1 MINRLFLLSAI
12 CLVSIFSARAQD
24 TTKARKK
31 ANVMETIKQVPDMLI
46 EGKDNS
52 KDSSMYFLKNDNLS
66 LRVQPKWQEVGT
78 QTGNDLK
85 LDKINDDP
93 LDATFPLPEKKLA
106 NGLIITMTTVKKPVD
121 EKKKAVMAQIKTD
134 LAKMLK
140 DAGKSLGSQEMDET
154 VNSMN
159 VGLEPFKTD
168 EGKEGQIY
176 LFNDYTSKQSNFLID
191 LLIPGAKPNT
201 TVFIQF
207 DYLHYQYDNIP
218 DDLSELRVFPYP
230 DDQAT
235 YVDFTKKILKTLKI
249 E

>member
-1 MINRLFLLSAI
+1 MKNHVLILMILLAV
-12 CLVSIFSARAQD
+12 VSDISAQD
-24 TTKARKK
+24 STGAKKK
-31 ANVMETIKQVPDMLI
+31 ASFTETIKQVPDMLI

-52 KDSSMYFLKNDNLS
+52 KDSSMYFLKNDNLT
-66 LRVQPKWQEVGT
+66 LRVTPKWQEVGT

-93 LDATFPLPEKKLA
+93 LDETFPLADKKLA
-106 NGLIITMTTVKKPVD
+106 NGLVITMTTVKKPVD
-121 EKKKAVMAQIKTD
+121 EKKKAIMAQVKTD
-134 LAKMLK
+134 LGKLLK
-140 DAGKSLGSQEMDET
+140 DAGRSLGNDEMDQT
-154 VNSMN
+154 VNSMMA
-159 VGLEPFKTD
+159 GLEPFKTD
-168 EGKEGQIY
+168 EGKEGQLY
-176 LFNDYTSKQSNFLID
+176 LINDYAAKQSNFLVV

-207 DYLHYQYDNIP
+207 DYFHYLYDNVP